1 MLLSASTMLVIAAM
15 GGAVAVDVAA
25 LVVVAAVAL
34 AVLALVNGLRMLGVL
49 TRFLLS

>member
-1 MLLSASTMLVIAAM
+1 MLLSVSTMLVIAAL
-15 GGAVAVDVAA
+15 GGAVAVDVPA

>member
-1 MLLSASTMLVIAAM
+1 MLLSASTMLVIAAL
-15 GGAVAVDVAA
+15 GGAVAVDVTA